1 MKNFIIKPFWILL
14 IILFL
19 IWEKGAAGLNSL
31 ILPSIGETYL
41 ALKRI
46 ATSGILFKSF
56 LITLRRTIIAYGMA
70 VMVGI
75 SLALLLHQ
83 FQLLKSL
90 FRPLITIIQATPPV
104 VWVSLSV
111 VWFGVAADLTPI
123 FLIFIVSL
131 PVIFVNIFQG
141 LEEIDTNLVEMARAY
156 STPHFR
162 ILTEIYLP
170 SLLPALV
177 SALSVAFAFAWKS
190 SVFAEFIAS
199 SSGIGYQ
206 LSRANS
212 MMATDRLFAWTIVL
226 ILFMLFVEYYLLE
239 NLKDRVSRWKN
250 DSS

>member
-46 ATSGILFKSF
+46 AISGILFKSF